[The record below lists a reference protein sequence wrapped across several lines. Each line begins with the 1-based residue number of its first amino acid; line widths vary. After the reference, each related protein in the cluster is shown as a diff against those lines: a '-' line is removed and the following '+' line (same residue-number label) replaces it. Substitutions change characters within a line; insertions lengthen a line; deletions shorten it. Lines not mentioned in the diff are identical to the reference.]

1 MKKRLLT
8 LILSIALLV
17 TPASVY
23 ADDVDVNIQSEEI
36 SIVSKTNTFENED
49 KDLKLREEIKAAIE
63 RNKSKL
69 AGLEYLKKKM
79 PNSFKRYQKT
89 LEKAETEARRAIKRA
104 EEFLYG
110 KEYKDNISRPI
121 EESVDK
127 SKENKGNNS
136 GNWTGGF
143 RDPNSPAYLQANGR
157 IIGNVKSYIYHVPSG
172 RFYKK
177 VSIENAVFFKTE
189 KEARDAGYRR
199 SKR

>member
-136 GNWTGGF
+136 GN
-143 RDPNSPAYLQANGR
+143 
-157 IIGNVKSYIYHVPSG
+157 
-172 RFYKK
+172 
-177 VSIENAVFFKTE
+177 
-189 KEARDAGYRR
+189 
-199 SKR
+199 